1 MAGRQGT
8 SGCCRVDCEV
18 TMTQFYLVAPN
29 ELAASDI
36 VACATA
42 ACAAGECSSIIVPE
56 TVKTEDVTALQ
67 ALGLAVFL
75 QDVETRIV
83 SRLRADGLHINSMEH
98 AIVDLRMSLPR
109 DAMVG
114 VGCGV
119 SRHSAMEASEQ
130 GADYIA
136 FTQKKQTGGE
146 PLIKWWNDIAEVPC
160 VPFDAVSADELA
172 VLLPQKPDFIRPTD
186 AMWASPAE
194 ATRVIKELSAKFI

>member
-1 MAGRQGT
+1 MI
-8 SGCCRVDCEV
+8 
-18 TMTQFYLVAPN
+18 QFYLVSPN
-29 ELAASDI
+29 SLSPLDI
-36 VACATA
+36 SVCATS
-42 ACAAGECSSIIVPE
+42 ACTAGECSSIIVPD
-56 TVKTEDVTALQ
+56 TVKTEDVAALQ

-75 QDVETRIV
+75 QDVEPRIV
-83 SRLRADGLHINSMEH
+83 SRLRADGLHINSLEH

-119 SRHSAMEASEQ
+119 SRHAAMEASEQ

-136 FTQKKQTGGE
+136 FTQKKQTVGE
-146 PLIKWWNDIAEVPC
+146 PLVKWWNDIAEVPC
-160 VPFDAVSADELA
+160 VPFDAVSVDDLA

-194 ATRVIKELSAKFI
+194 ATRVIKELLAKFT